1 MHEFFRLFILTIC
14 VKLYAAIYGSPC
26 MIVSSLSKYFQLR
39 ACLHEV
45 GGPQVG
51 EVDRLGGVT
60 RLFI

>member
-14 VKLYAAIYGSPC
+14 VKLYAAIYRNPC
-26 MIVSSLSKYFQLR
+26 MIVSRPSKYFQLR

>member
-1 MHEFFRLFILTIC
+1 M
-14 VKLYAAIYGSPC
+14 KLYAAIYRNPC
-26 MIVSSLSKYFQLR
+26 MIVSRLSKYFQLR